1 MENLLS
7 LYLGIDVAGAK
18 NTWFAALSD
27 DGAQLKLAMTPHI
40 ATLPDIVA
48 FTNDHDVLAAAIDAQ
63 LSIAMSN
70 LTGFRSADTELR
82 ELLPP
87 HHRNWVA
94 SVNSLMAVPI
104 RGQML
109 ADAISPSVATIIE
122 THPRASL
129 YFGCPPDHQESI
141 ANYKREPGAAEC
153 VRNLWAYWSAEFGL
167 TDPLGNDSDGALD
180 AVVCATIAYLCHND
194 PSRLFRLRHN
204 AVDRRGHGP
213 FYILHPDQR
222 PNAGT

>member
-1 MENLLS
+1 MS
-7 LYLGIDVAGAK
+7 LYLGIDVAGAN

-27 DGAQLKLAMTPHI
+27 DGTQLKLAVTPQL
-40 ATLPDIVA
+40 ATLPNIVA
-48 FTNDHDVLAAAIDAQ
+48 FTNDNDVMAAAIDAQ

-82 ELLPP
+82 ELLPA

-109 ADAISPSVATIIE
+109 ADALSSSVATIIE

-129 YFGCPPDHQESI
+129 YFGCPSDHEESI
-141 ANYKREPGAAEC
+141 ANYKRDPGAAEC
-153 VRNLWAYWSAEFGL
+153 VTHLWAYWAAEFGL
-167 TDPLGNDSDGALD
+167 TDPLGTNTDGALD
-180 AVVCATIAYLCHND
+180 AVV
-194 PSRLFRLRHN
+194 
-204 AVDRRGHGP
+204 
-213 FYILHPDQR
+213 
-222 PNAGT
+222 